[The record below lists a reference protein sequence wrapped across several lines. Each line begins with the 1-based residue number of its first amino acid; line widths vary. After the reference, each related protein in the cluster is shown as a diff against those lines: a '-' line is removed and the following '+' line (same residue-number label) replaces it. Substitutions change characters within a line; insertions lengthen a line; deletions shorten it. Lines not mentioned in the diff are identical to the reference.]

1 MNLKLLNY
9 ALTSILRKKNKNLI
23 LFFGLIFSLT
33 LLISSLFTSF
43 SIKAMVLNDINLLPE
58 ITVQKVLGGR
68 TQQIEIDRVY
78 EIQNI
83 RGVSSVKER
92 IWGYYFF
99 SHRRLNNEGVN
110 FSVVGVDLYLD
121 EYTQNLTNLTQQYH
135 DILNSDKL
143 LLGKKAME
151 TINLGYFEDFFDF
164 YTPLGEKLRV
174 PIGEVIEDLKGFEG
188 SSTLIVS
195 QDLARQILGLD
206 EGYATDIVVKIPND
220 AEIDNIKE
228 QIKKLYPDTRVIS
241 KNDIYSA
248 YNGMFDFK
256 GGFFLALF
264 VISSFALFLLIF
276 EKSSGLGELEKR
288 EIATLRAIGWR
299 INDIIKVKFLEH
311 SVLITTATISSII
324 LSYIIVYIFDAPI
337 IKEIFFSSNEA
348 SPPFEMIPNIEL
360 LNILGII
367 VVTLILYLSLVL
379 IPIWKSAIID
389 PNESLK

>member
-311 SVLITTATISSII
+311 SVLITTATIMEY
-324 LSYIIVYIFDAPI
+324 L
-337 IKEIFFSSNEA
+337 IK
-348 SPPFEMIPNIEL
+348 
-360 LNILGII
+360 
-367 VVTLILYLSLVL
+367 
-379 IPIWKSAIID
+379 
-389 PNESLK
+389 